1 MATALPAGK
10 LYMNPEISRAPNE
23 DRERGG
29 FLFTW
34 RHKDGSLVT
43 FCPDGWASS
52 DPDKTAWLKAM
63 NGLVSSA
70 PAIAPGVRVWLQQEC
85 KLVGFREPYH
95 EAHFLS

>member
-1 MATALPAGK
+1 MINTAFPLE
-10 LYMNPEISRAPNE
+10 LYMHPDINRAPNG
-23 DRERGG
+23 DRDRVG

-63 NGLVSSA
+63 NSLVSSA
-70 PAIAPGVRVWLQQEC
+70 PAIAPCVRVWLQQEC
-85 KLVGFREPYH
+85 KLVEFREPYH

>member
-1 MATALPAGK
+1 MISIAFPLE
-10 LYMNPEISRAPNE
+10 LYMHPDINRAPNG
-23 DRERGG
+23 DRDRVG

-85 KLVGFREPYH
+85 KLVEFREPYH

>member
-1 MATALPAGK
+1 MIHHAEAAPPLE
-10 LYMNPEISRAPNE
+10 LYMHPEINRSPNG
-23 DRERGG
+23 DRVG

-34 RHKDGSLVT
+34 RHNDGSLVT

-70 PAIAPGVRVWLQQEC
+70 PTIPPGVRVWLARRRNG
-85 KLVGFREPYH
+85 VPNFGH
-95 EAHFLS
+95 HMSDNS